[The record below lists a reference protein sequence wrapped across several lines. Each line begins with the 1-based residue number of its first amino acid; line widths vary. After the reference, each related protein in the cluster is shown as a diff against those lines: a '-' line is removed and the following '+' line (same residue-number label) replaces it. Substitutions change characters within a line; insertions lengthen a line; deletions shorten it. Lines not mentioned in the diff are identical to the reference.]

1 MAKESRSWT
10 FHKVTIELLANKLK
24 SKRTAPELPTDREND
39 NQKENEMI
47 LDPEI
52 AKEMLDD
59 TLATMHLESVPENVT
74 DLAATHSIDQR
85 KRLGELMRA
94 QFLSDLL
101 TPEQIETYRQFF
113 VRTLPETDEE
123 RLNEWNDSRA
133 MLENFKRTL
142 VAENTLNS
150 FEIPENER
158 EKFDRIVADLD
169 EFESIVDTFVKHTIQ
184 PRIEKLKG
192 E

>member
-1 MAKESRSWT
+1 
-10 FHKVTIELLANKLK
+10 
-24 SKRTAPELPTDREND
+24 
-39 NQKENEMI
+39 MI

>member
-1 MAKESRSWT
+1 
-10 FHKVTIELLANKLK
+10 
-24 SKRTAPELPTDREND
+24 
-39 NQKENEMI
+39 MI
-47 LDPEI
+47 LNPEI

-59 TLATMHLESVPENVT
+59 TLATMHLESVPEMVT
-74 DLAATHSIDQR
+74 DLASTHSIELR
-85 KRLGELMRA
+85 KRHGELMPA
-94 QFLSDLL
+94 QFLSELL

-113 VRTLPETDEE
+113 VRTLPKTDEE
-123 RLNEWNDSRA
+123 RLNEWNGI
-133 MLENFKRTL
+133 MQTMGNFKRTL